1 MLLAP
6 FYDPTKSYYDNLE
19 HGPFNGFVDGAV
31 LPVEE
36 PRVEFLGQK
45 IAYPLGIPA
54 GPLLDSKFVKGAFD
68 KGFDIAVYKTVRT
81 NEFPCHPHPNVLA
94 VHIDGD
100 LTLEKAKKPL
110 VADEE
115 YREPLSITNSFGVP
129 SRSSEEWL
137 ADAKKAVGYAR
148 KGQAMVMSF
157 MGTVKPKQTADEFV
171 ADFAQAAALA
181 ARTGAPILE
190 ANLSCPNIGNEGLVC
205 YNLYMTERV
214 CEAIRA
220 KIKKLP
226 LILKV
231 GYYTNDADVEQ
242 LAQIAKRYAHAIAA
256 INTISAPIVN
266 EKGEQALP
274 GSPMRMRSG
283 VCGTAI
289 KWAGLDMTRRLKAAR
304 AKTGG
309 TWKIVGVG
317 GVVVPKDFKEY
328 REAGADVV
336 MSATGAMWNPY
347 LAKEIKA
354 AYPDA

>member
-36 PRVEFLGQK
+36 PRFEFLGQN

-68 KGFDIAVYKTVRT
+68 KGFDIAVYKTVRA

-205 YNLYMTERV
+205 YNLEVTEAV
-214 CEAIRA
+214 SQAIRNV
-220 KIKKLP
+220 IGNTP

-231 GYYTNDADVEQ
+231 GYFQDNIQ
-242 LAQIAKRYAHAIAA
+242 LEKLAATVDKYAQAVSA
-256 INTISAPIVN
+256 INTIAAPIVDVN
-266 EKGEQALP
+266 GNQALP
-274 GSPMRMRSG
+274 GSPMRLKSG
-283 VCGTAI
+283 ICGTAI
-289 KWAGLDMTRRLKAAR
+289 KWAGIDMVKRLR
-304 AKTGG
+304 AIKEKHHYTFA
-309 TWKIVGVG
+309 IDGVG
-317 GVVVPKDFKEY
+317 GVMNTQDYHDYKS
-328 REAGADVV
+328 AGADAV

-347 LAKEIKA
+347 LAQEIKR
-354 AYPDA
+354 

>member
-68 KGFDIAVYKTVRT
+68 KGFDIAVYKTVRA

-181 ARTGAPILE
+181 ARTGAPIL
-190 ANLSCPNIGNEGLVC
+190 
-205 YNLYMTERV
+205 
-214 CEAIRA
+214 
-220 KIKKLP
+220 
-226 LILKV
+226 
-231 GYYTNDADVEQ
+231 
-242 LAQIAKRYAHAIAA
+242 
-256 INTISAPIVN
+256 
-266 EKGEQALP
+266 
-274 GSPMRMRSG
+274 
-283 VCGTAI
+283 
-289 KWAGLDMTRRLKAAR
+289 
-304 AKTGG
+304 
-309 TWKIVGVG
+309 
-317 GVVVPKDFKEY
+317 
-328 REAGADVV
+328 
-336 MSATGAMWNPY
+336 
-347 LAKEIKA
+347 
-354 AYPDA
+354 